1 MIFNFKTLVAI
12 VLEITPRNIV
22 GRKLIRSQAA
32 CVNKLTKA
40 QKPRSR
46 KLAWY
51 MLFFTQKVFP
61 ATSRFHGLG
70 AQPYVFEPLRL
81 IPNIWV
87 AHFHI
92 WQFHVLVSRLQS
104 SSKAVTILMLL
115 LSNTPIHKQPVQN
128 MRNIFNRGSYL
139 SVHFPFRHATPHGHP
154 YFYHYANGSLLQ
166 KGWAP
171 GV

>member
-22 GRKLIRSQAA
+22 GRKLNRSQAT

-51 MLFFTQKVFP
+51 MLCFTQKVFP

-81 IPNIWV
+81 IPNI
-87 AHFHI
+87 
-92 WQFHVLVSRLQS
+92 
-104 SSKAVTILMLL
+104 
-115 LSNTPIHKQPVQN
+115 
-128 MRNIFNRGSYL
+128 
-139 SVHFPFRHATPHGHP
+139 
-154 YFYHYANGSLLQ
+154 
-166 KGWAP
+166 
-171 GV
+171 